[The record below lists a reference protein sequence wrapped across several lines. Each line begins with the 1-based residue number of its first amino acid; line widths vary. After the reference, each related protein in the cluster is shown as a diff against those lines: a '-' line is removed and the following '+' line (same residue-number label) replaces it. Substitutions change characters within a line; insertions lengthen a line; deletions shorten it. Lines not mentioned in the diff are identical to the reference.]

1 MRDLNADERRLSRPG
16 LEIAYHLIGDAN
28 GTPIVLAN
36 GLGGSWKAWA
46 HQLRQ
51 FQDRARF
58 VSWDYRGLYASPRP
72 DSLARLDPK
81 AHAEDGL
88 AILDRENIEGAIVL
102 GWSMGVQ
109 VALEIFRASPERVA
123 ALVFLNG
130 VAGRTF
136 SSVLNVPALSHVI
149 PPMLRGIGSIPT
161 IAEAFTRT
169 VVARP
174 EAVKM
179 VKGVGLAAASL
190 DESVFEALAG
200 SFAELDMARYMRI
213 LEQLGEH
220 DAHDLLSS
228 VDVPT
233 LVVAGDRDVLTPR
246 PAVER
251 MARRIRGADFL
262 AIPGGTHYVAVEYPE
277 LVSLR
282 IEKFFEERGYG
293 ARNA

>member
-1 MRDLNADERRLSRPG
+1 MDFPPVEERRIHSFDGTEL
-16 LEIAYHLIGDAN
+16 AYHVFGE
-28 GTPIVLAN
+28 GPPVLLCN
-36 GLGGSWKAWA
+36 GLGGSWKAWV
-46 HQLRQ
+46 HQMRHLGGRY
-51 FQDRARF
+51 RF
-58 VSWDYRGLYASPRP
+58 VSWDYRGMYRSGAPR
-72 DSLARLDPK
+72 DDRALRVVD
-81 AHAEDGL
+81 HALDGL
-88 AILDRENIEGAIVL
+88 AVMDAEGIERSAL
-102 GWSMGVQ
+102 FGWSMGVQ

-136 SSVLNVPALSHVI
+136 HSVLNVPALSHVI
-149 PPMLRGIGSIPT
+149 PSMLRGIGSIPT
-161 IAEAFTRT
+161 IAEAFTRS
-169 VVARP
+169 VIARP

-179 VKGVGLAAASL
+179 VKGVGLAAPSL
-190 DESVFEALAG
+190 DEGVFEALAG

-213 LEQLGEH
+213 LELLGEH
-220 DAHDLLSS
+220 DAHDLLGS

-233 LVVAGDRDVLTPR
+233 LVIAGERDVLTPR

-262 AIPGGTHYVAVEYPE
+262 AIPGGTHFVAVEYPE

-293 ARNA
+293 ARVV